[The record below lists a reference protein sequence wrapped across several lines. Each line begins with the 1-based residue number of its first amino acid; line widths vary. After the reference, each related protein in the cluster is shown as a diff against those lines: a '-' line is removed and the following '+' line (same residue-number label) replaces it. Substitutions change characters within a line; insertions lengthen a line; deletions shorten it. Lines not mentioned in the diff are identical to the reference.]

1 MKIPRTCPVFSKYLY
16 LLLLLVLCD
25 VSRCLAFNLDVRFP
39 VVKEGQ
45 TPGSLFGFSV
55 ALHQQVVGENRY
67 LLLVGA
73 PKERAEPSLSA
84 NQTGD
89 MFACPISTN
98 PKDCVR
104 ANLVSSDPPQADE
117 MVEDMWLGVS
127 VASQGQPGGRVMACG
142 HRYTRIDRDN
152 FHMIGRCYITRNDL
166 TFDPN
171 DLTFDPDE
179 VHTRYINWQEK
190 GMCNMGISG
199 TFTQTEVIT
208 GAPGCY
214 NWQGN
219 TFVTYRNPNDMF
231 DIQKTKFPYMNDGNI
246 YMGYSVDKQR
256 GVLSRDEDTV
266 VTGAPR
272 DQSKGSVFLAQSVT
286 KQNRLPELQKQVTL
300 EGEQVGSYFGN
311 CFAVVDINND
321 GWKDLIVGAPFYFDW
336 IKEEGGAVYVFMNE
350 NGSFNS
356 KHDAV
361 FTGPRNSGFGMA
373 VAAIGDV
380 DQDGFQDFAV
390 GVPFHDSGRVYVW
403 MGSKTGISNKHSQ
416 VIEGKD
422 ITNGGFRTFGYSIS
436 GGLDV
441 DRNSYPDIVVG
452 SLDDCVALL
461 RARPVIHLTKTFTV
475 MPPIVDPTDC
485 GDSCIEVKVC
495 FSYTLSTGDSNFRQN
510 ITVKFTVDADLLRRS
525 SVSRVRFLSNNKD
538 SYTGYLSMPSE
549 DCQTLKL
556 GVVAPVQDKV
566 TALSFSLNV
575 SLYEPESSSSQQ
587 LQSLDAFPV
596 MSQRE
601 APMDRTEIHFQK
613 ACGPDNKCE
622 SNLQMTAMFAKNQ
635 QEIFT
640 DRDGQQVLLY
650 ESSIKKLSLLVNV
663 SNTPTAERPAEDAHN
678 ALLNITIPPSLRY
691 SGILITP
698 EYSEIVCSFQ
708 DTFVLCELG
717 QSFTTNQMVEITVF
731 LETSRALIDIQEI
744 ICVLELST
752 LSTQN
757 DLTPLTKTLMVLY
770 SLQAS
775 FQAVPQRVQIEF
787 SGKVVGESAMK
798 ATRDIGSPVEF
809 SFMVNVVGKPL
820 EDLGYLQVDF
830 DWPTDV
836 DNGKWLLYLSEIKM
850 TGTSTS
856 VCVPPGNIVNPLN
869 LEVSEHHSERMKRE
883 MEGSVESVQSVV
895 QPSLTSQRG
904 QRVSLGCVTGGAQ
917 CQTFTCPL
925 HNMTNTATVTVQARL
940 WNSTMLEDY
949 IEALTVEVY
958 GQATLRLITDKPTIR
973 MENQTAKFSVEIT
986 PARQYE
992 AVYEV
997 PLWII
1002 IVSTLTGLVLLGLIT
1017 MLLFKDGLFLGV
1029 SIKEL
1034 EAKVQ
1039 KAEMRTQPCNKFR
1052 LTEED

>member
-1 MKIPRTCPVFSKYLY
+1 
-16 LLLLLVLCD
+16 
-25 VSRCLAFNLDVRFP
+25 
-39 VVKEGQ
+39 
-45 TPGSLFGFSV
+45 
-55 ALHQQVVGENRY
+55 
-67 LLLVGA
+67 
-73 PKERAEPSLSA
+73 
-84 NQTGD
+84 
-89 MFACPISTN
+89 
-98 PKDCVR
+98 
-104 ANLVSSDPPQADE
+104 
-117 MVEDMWLGVS
+117 
-127 VASQGQPGGRVMACG
+127 
-142 HRYTRIDRDN
+142 
-152 FHMIGRCYITRNDL
+152 
-166 TFDPN
+166 
-171 DLTFDPDE
+171 
-179 VHTRYINWQEK
+179 
-190 GMCNMGISG
+190 MCNMGISG
-199 TFTQTEVIT
+199 TITQTEVIT

-219 TFVTYRNPNDMF
+219 AFMTYRNPKDMF
-231 DIQKTKFPYMNDGNI
+231 DTQKTKFPNMNDGNI

-311 CFAVVDINND
+311 SLAVMDINND
-321 GWKDLIVGAPFYFDW
+321 GWKDIIVGAPFYFNRS
-336 IKEEGGAVYVFMNE
+336 INRGGAVYVFMNE
-350 NGSFNS
+350 NGSFNN
-356 KHDAV
+356 KTDIV

-380 DQDGFQDFAV
+380 NQDGFQDFAV
-390 GVPFHDSGRVYVW
+390 GAPFHDTGRVYVW
-403 MGSKTGISNKHSQ
+403 MGSKTGISNKPSQ

-452 SLDDCVALL
+452 SLDDRVALL

-622 SNLQMTAMFAKNQ
+622 SNLQMTAMFAKNL
-635 QEIFT
+635 QEIFPV
-640 DRDGQQVLLY
+640 RDGQQVLLY
-650 ESSIKKLSLLVNV
+650 DSSIKKLSLLVNV

-691 SGILITP
+691 SGIRSESSTIECRP
-698 EYSEIVCSFQ
+698 EG
-708 DTFVLCELG
+708 TVLCELG
-717 QSFTTNQMVEITVF
+717 DPFTSNQMASFAIIFETAGIT
-731 LETSRALIDIQEI
+731 LDTQEI
-744 ICVLELST
+744 QCVLQLLT
-752 LSTQN
+752 LSIQN
-757 DLTPLTKTLMVLY
+757 DLTPLTKVLMVEY
-770 SLQAS
+770 ILQTS
-775 FQAVPQRVQIEF
+775 FAVVPQRVQTEF

-883 MEGSVESVQSVV
+883 VEGSVESVQSVV

-925 HNMTNTATVTVQARL
+925 QNMTNTATVTVQARL

-949 IEALTVEVY
+949 KKASTVEVY
-958 GQATLRLITDKPTIR
+958 GQATLRLNTSKPTIR

-986 PARQYE
+986 PARQHE

-997 PLWII
+997 PMWII
-1002 IVSTLTGLVLLGLIT
+1002 IVSALAGVLLLAIII
-1017 MLLFKDGLFLGV
+1017 LLLWKCGFFRRANTR
-1029 SIKEL
+1029 EL
-1034 EAKVQ
+1034 YEAKAQ
-1039 KAEMRTQPCNKFR
+1039 KAEMRTQPSDKDR
-1052 LTEED
+1052 LTEEE